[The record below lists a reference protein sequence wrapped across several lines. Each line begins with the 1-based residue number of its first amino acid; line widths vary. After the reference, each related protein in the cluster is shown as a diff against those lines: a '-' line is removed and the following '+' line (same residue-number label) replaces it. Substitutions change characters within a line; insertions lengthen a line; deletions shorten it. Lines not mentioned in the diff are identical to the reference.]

1 VYPRRMSTVGSA
13 TLNVSNSPTS
23 TPIEI
28 NSEQNMVSF
37 IPSKLPVFT
46 VKFQENITTA
56 KSPDHDVEGYNPVSN
71 QIMDQIIGDSSIA
84 KVQSIAVCKGNTT
97 NNISAIP
104 VPCNE
109 TLGDT
114 SVTVSTSTPVPQ
126 ITPQNAFMKVLE
138 VKDNGLGVMGI
149 NASEHRRLS
158 TARRNSYLQVK
169 TPAPHRRASFLQNLQ
184 PLQPTTDPLLF

>member
-1 VYPRRMSTVGSA
+1 MSTVGSA
-13 TLNVSNSPTS
+13 AVNVSNSPTS
-23 TPIEI
+23 TPIER

-37 IPSKLPVFT
+37 IPSKLPVCT

-56 KSPDHDVEGYNPVSN
+56 KSPDHDVEGYSPVCN
-71 QIMDQIIGDSSIA
+71 QIKNQIIGDSSIA

-97 NNISAIP
+97 NNISV
-104 VPCNE
+104 VPEACNE

-114 SVTVSTSTPVPQ
+114 TVLTCTPVPP
-126 ITPQNAFMKVLE
+126 ITPQNGFMKVLE

-169 TPAPHRRASFLQNLQ
+169 TPAPQRRASFLQTLQ